1 MIEMTKS
8 YGKDKI
14 MIRTYRFSKK
24 ITQEQA
30 ELIIKEM
37 KGLDNVALVDITS
50 DLSLLRV
57 TTKDNEYRNVMWKA
71 VNIVNR
77 LTEGAELKFAGFEYE
92 S

>member
-8 YGKDKI
+8 YGKDKS
-14 MIRTYRFSKK
+14 MIRTYRFLKK

-50 DLSLLRV
+50 DLSLLKV
-57 TTKDNEYRNVMWKA
+57 TTKDNEYSDVMWKA